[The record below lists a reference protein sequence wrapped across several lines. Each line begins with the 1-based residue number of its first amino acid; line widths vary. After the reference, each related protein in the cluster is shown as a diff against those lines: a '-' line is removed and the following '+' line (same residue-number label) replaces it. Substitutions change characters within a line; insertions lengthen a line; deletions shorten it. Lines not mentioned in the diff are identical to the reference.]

1 MKAIRLHIKQN
12 FANYRKEE
20 TVNNRMTYPLPPY
33 STVIGAL
40 HKACG
45 YTEYHPM
52 QLSIQGNYESL
63 KTKLFKEDCFLNSL
77 QDDRGILVKM
87 QNPDMLSSAYQVVAR
102 AQKGQGNSFE
112 KGITINVENQQ
123 LIAEYRALKRY
134 DDSRYKNLINAQKD
148 KLKSMK
154 KNPEFSK
161 QDIKKFSDRLKAVEN
176 KCKSIKEKRYT
187 IPFSKYKTLTKAPK
201 RYEILYGI
209 EMIIHV
215 VSDEKTMNDIMENIV
230 NITAIGRS
238 EDFIEVLDCV
248 FTNIKETT
256 DIIKGTKYPAYIPVD
271 TIEKNEKN
279 LYIKQVGDEVRTGGT
294 KYWLNKDYTVENLK
308 GGYRKRVFNRVPVLY
323 TSTYRVKAGCVGIY
337 VDHAENID
345 YPVFLA

>member
-112 KGITINVENQQ
+112 KGITISVENQQ
-123 LIAEYRALKRY
+123 LIEEYRALKRY
-134 DDSRYKNLINAQKD
+134 DDSRYKDLINAQKD
-148 KLKSMK
+148 KLKSMRN
-154 KNPEFSK
+154 NPEFSK
-161 QDIKKFSDRLKAVEN
+161 QDIKKFSNRLKAVEN
-176 KCKSIKEKRYT
+176 KYKSIKEKRYT

-209 EMIIHV
+209 EMIIHI
-215 VSDEKTMNDIMENIV
+215 VSDEKTMNDIIENII
-230 NITAIGRS
+230 NMTAIGRS
-238 EDFIEVLDCV
+238 EDFIEVLDYT
-248 FTNIKETT
+248 FTDIKEVT
-256 DIIKGTKYPAYIPVD
+256 DIIKNTKYPAYIPVD
-271 TIEKNEKN
+271 TIEKNDNN
-279 LYIKQVGDEVRTGGT
+279 LYIKEVGDDVRTGGT

-337 VDHAENID
+337 VDHAENVD

>member
-45 YTEYHPM
+45 YTKYHPM

-123 LIAEYRALKRY
+123 LIEEYRALKRY
-134 DDSRYKNLINAQKD
+134 DDSRYKNLIKAQKD

-154 KNPEFSK
+154 NNSEFSK

-176 KCKSIKEKRYT
+176 KYKSIRERRYA

-209 EMIIHV
+209 EMIIHI

-230 NITAIGRS
+230 NMTSIGRS
-238 EDFIEVLDCV
+238 EDFIEVLDCT
-248 FTNIKETT
+248 FTDIKEVT
-256 DIIKGTKYPAYIPVD
+256 DRIKKVKYPAYIPVD
-271 TIEKNEKN
+271 IIEKSNGN
-279 LYIKQVGDEVRTGGT
+279 LYIKELGDSIRPAGT
-294 KYWLNKDYTVENLK
+294 KYWLNKDYTIENLK
-308 GGYRKRVFNRVPVLY
+308 GGYRKRVFNKVPVLY
-323 TSTYRVKAGCVGIY
+323 TSTYRIKANCIGVY
-337 VDHAENID
+337 VDHTENID